1 MMHFEDP
8 LVSRLQSALQRSLLD
23 ETAGSEHMQQLL
35 EAAAPL
41 AEQRAAVEHKAGAK
55 DLRNMARDYPA
66 RTCVEIYIKL
76 VLLHLYDDT
85 ADIDQLK
92 QEFRFSMC
100 DSRWIEALERYL
112 EVYRPASGPHPVPY
126 VRYSDLND
134 FVFEDFPDNMKLG
147 VLGDWGTGSELAMQV
162 LERLLARGPDVIIH
176 LGDVYY
182 AGEAGEYRR
191 KLVTPLKQRAIK
203 PDGRPI
209 PVFNLPG
216 NHDMYSGGA
225 PFYAATASL
234 NGSTPLQQ
242 DASYFCLR
250 TRNRKWQI
258 LGADTGLHD
267 HDPFTVLSSL
277 THLDPAEVEWHA
289 DKVRAFGRAGGRSI
303 FMTHHQPFSAFI
315 PMGSMGRKKPSD
327 FYVNP
332 RLLADFE
339 TIRAGGEVPLWLWG
353 HEHNLGIYQPFRG
366 IERGRCAGHSAVP
379 VLAAK
384 TDPYQQRHASDLDL
398 DLALFGLLK
407 GRWGVHLA
415 SEFRAWRQ
423 LKKRDP
429 DFPVPKLVQG
439 PDGDLRLPQE
449 RPSTRDGDQLPSMYE
464 HGFTFMS
471 FGEGP
476 AGASVRVD
484 YHGRDGVQPLWSEL
498 L

>member
-8 LVSRLQSALQRSLLD
+8 LVSRLQSSLQRVLPD
-23 ETAGSEHMQQLL
+23 EATESEHMQALL
-35 EAAAPL
+35 AAAAPL
-41 AEQRAAVEHKAGAK
+41 AAQRAAVEHKADAT

-66 RTCVEIYIKL
+66 RSCVEIYIKL

-85 ADIDQLK
+85 ADIDKLK

-100 DSRWIEALERYL
+100 DSRWLEALERYL
-112 EVYRPASGPHPVPY
+112 EVYHRASHPHQAPY
-126 VRYSDLND
+126 VRYRQLSD
-134 FVFEDFPDNMKLG
+134 FVFEDFPDTMKVG

-162 LERLLARGPDVIIH
+162 LDRLLARGPDLIIH

-182 AGEAGEYRR
+182 AGEASEYQR
-191 KLVTPLKQRAIK
+191 KLVAPLKQRAVK
-203 PDGRPI
+203 ADGSPI
-209 PVFNLPG
+209 PVFNLCG

-234 NGSTPLQQ
+234 NANTPRQQ

-267 HDPFTVLSSL
+267 HDPFTVLSGL

-289 DKVRAFGRAGGRSI
+289 DKVRELAGEGGRSI
-303 FMTHHQPFSAFI
+303 FMSHHQPFSAFI

-339 TIRAGGEVPLWLWG
+339 AIRAGGAVPLWLWG

-366 IERGRCAGHSAVP
+366 IGRGRCAGHSAVP
-379 VLAAK
+379 VLAAQS
-384 TDPYQQRHASDLDL
+384 DPYQQRQASKLDL
-398 DLALFGLLK
+398 DLALIGAPR
-407 GRWGVHLA
+407 GRWGMHLA

-429 DFPVPKLVQG
+429 EFPVPKLVQG
-439 PDGDLRLPQE
+439 PGGDLRLPQE
-449 RPSTRDGDQLPSMYE
+449 RPTTSDGDQLPSMYE
-464 HGFTFMS
+464 HGFTFMT
-471 FGEGP
+471 FGAGPGGEG
-476 AGASVRVD
+476 VRVD